1 MALAAGALIVI
12 AMIFGPSLWVKFVM
26 RRYSTEKPE
35 MPGTGG
41 ELAKHLIKRFS
52 LKDVEVETTELGDHY
67 DPIEKKVR
75 LSREHYESKS
85 LTAVAIAA
93 HEVGHA
99 IQDHQGDRRL
109 ATRTKMVPIV
119 NLLARWS
126 VVIISL
132 SPVIGIITRHP
143 IPFSLLLFP
152 IGLSGFIARMMITCS
167 LIHCQLNLMQV
178 FLKHYPILREGD
190 YVSQSNEKAVSH
202 VLRAAALTYVS
213 AALADILN
221 LNRWT
226 FIFFKAMKSLNKD
239 LSFIIVN
246 AIFLVGNIFF
256 WFFFELGFLLIT
268 ELNSLRTTNTT
279 YKI

>member
-1 MALAAGALIVI
+1 MALAAGVLIVL
-12 AMIFGPSLWVKFVM
+12 AVIFGPSLWVKFVM

-35 MPGTGG
+35 IPGTGG

-52 LKDVEVETTELGDHY
+52 LKDVDVETTELGDHY

-75 LSREHYESKS
+75 LLPEHYGSKS
-85 LTAVAIAA
+85 LTAIAIAA

-99 IQDHQGDRRL
+99 IQDHQGDKRL

-143 IPFSLLLFP
+143 IPFSLLLF
-152 IGLSGFIARMMITCS
+152 IGLSGFIARMMIHAVTLPIEFDAS
-167 LIHCQLNLMQV
+167 FSKAL
-178 FLKHYPILREGD
+178 PILREGN

-221 LNRWT
+221 LGRWA
-226 FIFFKAMKSLNKD
+226 FI
-239 LSFIIVN
+239 
-246 AIFLVGNIFF
+246 
-256 WFFFELGFLLIT
+256 LL
-268 ELNSLRTTNTT
+268 RR
-279 YKI
+279 

>member
-12 AMIFGPSLWVKFVM
+12 AVIFGPSLWVKFVM

-143 IPFSLLLFP
+143 IPFSLLLF
-152 IGLSGFIARMMITCS
+152 IGLSGFIARMMMHAVTLPIEFDAS
-167 LIHCQLNLMQV
+167 FSKAL
-178 FLKHYPILREGD
+178 PILREGN

-213 AALADILN
+213 AALADTLN
-221 LNRWT
+221 LSRWI
-226 FIFFKAMKSLNKD
+226 FI
-239 LSFIIVN
+239 
-246 AIFLVGNIFF
+246 
-256 WFFFELGFLLIT
+256 LL
-268 ELNSLRTTNTT
+268 RR
-279 YKI
+279 

>member
-1 MALAAGALIVI
+1 MALAAGALIVL

-75 LSREHYESKS
+75 LLPEHYGSKS
-85 LTAVAIAA
+85 LTAIAIAA

-99 IQDHQGDRRL
+99 IQDHQGDKRL

-143 IPFSLLLFP
+143 MPFSLLLLL
-152 IGLSGFIARMMITCS
+152 GLSGFIARMMVHAVT
-167 LIHCQLNLMQV
+167 L
-178 FLKHYPILREGD
+178 PIEFDASFSKALPLLREGE
-190 YVSQSNEKAVSH
+190 YISQSNEKAVGH

-221 LNRWT
+221 LGRW
-226 FIFFKAMKSLNKD
+226 
-239 LSFIIVN
+239 IV
-246 AIFLVGNIFF
+246 I
-256 WFFFELGFLLIT
+256 LL
-268 ELNSLRTTNTT
+268 RR
-279 YKI
+279 

>member
-1 MALAAGALIVI
+1 MVLATGVLLVLALV
-12 AMIFGPSLWVKFVM
+12 FGPSLWVKLVM
-26 RRYSTEKPE
+26 RRYSSQQPE

-143 IPFSLLLFP
+143 IPFSLLLF
-152 IGLSGFIARMMITCS
+152 IGLSGFIARMMMHAVT
-167 LIHCQLNLMQV
+167 L
-178 FLKHYPILREGD
+178 PI
-190 YVSQSNEKAVSH
+190 
-202 VLRAAALTYVS
+202 
-213 AALADILN
+213 
-221 LNRWT
+221 
-226 FIFFKAMKSLNKD
+226 
-239 LSFIIVN
+239 
-246 AIFLVGNIFF
+246 
-256 WFFFELGFLLIT
+256 
-268 ELNSLRTTNTT
+268 
-279 YKI
+279 

>member
-1 MALAAGALIVI
+1 MALVAGALIVL
-12 AMIFGPSLWVKFVM
+12 AVIFGPSLWVKFVM

-52 LKDVEVETTELGDHY
+52 LKDVEVEITELGDHY

-143 IPFSLLLFP
+143 IPFSLLLF
-152 IGLSGFIARMMITCS
+152 IGLSGFIARMMIHAVTLPIEFDAS
-167 LIHCQLNLMQV
+167 FSKAL
-178 FLKHYPILREGD
+178 PILREGD

-221 LNRWT
+221 LGRWA
-226 FIFFKAMKSLNKD
+226 FI
-239 LSFIIVN
+239 
-246 AIFLVGNIFF
+246 
-256 WFFFELGFLLIT
+256 LL
-268 ELNSLRTTNTT
+268 RR
-279 YKI
+279 

>member
-1 MALAAGALIVI
+1 MLYALGVLIVLAI
-12 AMIFGPSLWVKFVM
+12 IFGPSLWVKFVM

-41 ELAKHLIKRFS
+41 ELAKHLVKRFS

-143 IPFSLLLFP
+143 IPFSLLLF
-152 IGLSGFIARMMITCS
+152 IGLSGFIARMMMHAVTLPIEFDAS
-167 LIHCQLNLMQV
+167 FSKAL
-178 FLKHYPILREGD
+178 PILREGN

-213 AALADILN
+213 AALADTLN
-221 LNRWT
+221 LSRWI
-226 FIFFKAMKSLNKD
+226 FI
-239 LSFIIVN
+239 
-246 AIFLVGNIFF
+246 
-256 WFFFELGFLLIT
+256 LL
-268 ELNSLRTTNTT
+268 RR
-279 YKI
+279 